1 MRGGG
6 RREGKAPEAPGAA
19 PERVAASRRGNPLR
33 WARVRRLMSFHG
45 RHVCHIAD
53 LSVAD
58 MDRILD
64 AAERMLPVAR
74 GERTMSAADGKIL
87 ATLFFEPS
95 TRTRLS
101 FESAMQRL
109 GGGVITVAEQ
119 GSTSATKGETL
130 ADTIRMVA
138 SYGDVVVLRHPREG
152 AARLAA
158 KYSRVPVI
166 NAGDGAGQHPTQTLT
181 DLFTIRKAKG
191 EIRPNVVTIAG
202 DLKYGRTV
210 HSLATALSMYGV
222 EMNFVAPESLQ
233 IPADMRQGLDALG
246 ARYKLASRLEEVIG
260 ETDVLYMTRIQ
271 KERFPD
277 LDEYRKVQGV
287 FRVTPNLLAEGKKG
301 IIVMHP
307 LPRVGEIDAAVD
319 ETPAAKYFEQAANGV
334 PVRMALLAEVLGL
347 KGVA

>member
-1 MRGGG
+1 
-6 RREGKAPEAPGAA
+6 
-19 PERVAASRRGNPLR
+19 
-33 WARVRRLMSFHG
+33 MSFQG

-53 LSVAD
+53 MTVAD

-64 AAERMLPVAR
+64 AAERLLPAAR
-74 GERTMSAADGKIL
+74 GERVLTAADGKIL

-101 FESAMQRL
+101 FESAMLRL
-109 GGGVITVAEQ
+109 GGSVISVAEQ

-138 SYGDVVVLRHPREG
+138 SYSDLVVLRHPREG

-158 KYSRVPVI
+158 RYSRVPVL

-191 EIRPNVVTIAG
+191 EIRPNTVTIAG

-210 HSLATALSMYGV
+210 HSLAQALAMYGV
-222 EMNFVAPESLQ
+222 EMIFVAPEALQ
-233 IPADMRQGLDALG
+233 VPADLRQTLDAMG
-246 ARYKLASRLEEVIG
+246 ARYRLAGTLEEVIA

-287 FRVTPNLLAEGKKG
+287 FRVTPKLLAEGKKG
-301 IIVMHP
+301 IVVLHP
-307 LPRVGEIDAAVD
+307 LPRVGEIDPAVD
-319 ETPAAKYFEQAANGV
+319 ESPAAKYFEQAANGV

-347 KGVA
+347 KGV

>member
-1 MRGGG
+1 MTSGPRHLCHMSDLTIGDCD
-6 RREGKAPEAPGAA
+6 
-19 PERVAASRRGNPLR
+19 
-33 WARVRRLMSFHG
+33 RL
-45 RHVCHIAD
+45 
-53 LSVAD
+53 
-58 MDRILD
+58 LD
-64 AAERMLPVAR
+64 AAEKLVPAAR
-74 GERTMSAADGKIL
+74 GERVIQAAEGKVL

-109 GGGVITVAEQ
+109 GGGVISVAEQ
-119 GSTSATKGETL
+119 TSTSSAKGETL
-130 ADTIRMVA
+130 ADTVRMVA
-138 SYGDVVVLRHPREG
+138 SYSDAIVLRHPREG

-158 KYSRVPVI
+158 RYSRVPI
-166 NAGDGAGQHPTQTLT
+166 MNGGDGAGQHPTQTLT

-191 EIRPNVVTIAG
+191 NIKDNVVAIAG

-210 HSLATALSMYGV
+210 HSLAHALAMYGA
-222 EMNFVAPESLQ
+222 EMVFVAPPSLQ
-233 IPADMRQGLDALG
+233 VPSDTRAALEALG
-246 ARYKLASRLEEVIG
+246 AKFRLASTLEEVVG

-287 FRVTPNLLAEGKKG
+287 FQVTNRLLADGKKG

-307 LPRVGEIDAAVD
+307 LPRVGEIDQAVD
-319 ETPAAKYFEQAANGV
+319 ETPAAKYFEQAAYGV
-334 PVRMALLAEVLGL
+334 PVRMALLAELLHL